1 MWHSGGIVGY
11 SSVLWLFPDLKAG
24 VFVTITGAKG
34 NQYLPPL
41 YSIASQASD
50 LLLGNTQWLNESTS
64 CTFPAP
70 WKDIKSI
77 QHGNLQKH
85 HPEPYWN
92 ITVSPPMY
100 AGLYGHLAFGNITIK
115 SDGDGILLHYGRF
128 GRLRLLPINKQL
140 FLGYFLDSLSF
151 TTNSDGNTE
160 PFVIEFQ
167 FNAHGALESL
177 EFPVDLSVPQKTS
190 FKRINKSRSRY
201 TRNNSVMTKAEGR
214 GVRTFLSVT
223 AAWCLFH

>member
-1 MWHSGGIVGY
+1 MGY
-11 SSVLWLFPDLKAG
+11 SSLLWLFPDLKAG
-24 VFVTITGAKG
+24 VFVTITGAKD
-34 NQYLPPL
+34 NQYRPSL
-41 YSIASQASD
+41 YAIASQASD
-50 LLLGNTQWLNESTS
+50 LLLGNTPWLNESTS

-70 WKDIKSI
+70 WKDLKSI
-77 QHGNLQKH
+77 QHGNAQKP

-92 ITVSPPMY
+92 ITVSQATY
-100 AGLYGHLAFGNITIK
+100 AGLYGHLAFGNMTIT

-128 GRLRLLPINKQL
+128 GRLRLLPINEQL

-160 PFVIEFQ
+160 PLVIDFK
-167 FNAHGALESL
+167 FNALGAVESI

-190 FKRINKSRSRY
+190 FKRIDKFRSRY
-201 TRNNSVMTKAEGR
+201 TRNYSVMTKAEGR
-214 GVRTFLSVT
+214 GVGTFLSVT